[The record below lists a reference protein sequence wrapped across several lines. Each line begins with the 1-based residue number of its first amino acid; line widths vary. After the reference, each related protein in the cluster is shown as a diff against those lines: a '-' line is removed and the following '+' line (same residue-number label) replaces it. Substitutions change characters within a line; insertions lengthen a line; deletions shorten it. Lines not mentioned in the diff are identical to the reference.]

1 MKKFL
6 YLLVPVIL
14 AVSCGPRDG
23 SYTFYICSTNDVH
36 GRYFDSLY
44 VGTGI
49 SGSLLAVSSAVD
61 SIRNA
66 AGPENV
72 ILIDAG
78 DCVQGDNASYYYNY
92 VDTLSPHLYARM
104 AAYMGYDAVVVG
116 NHDIEAGHP
125 VYDRLRKELPCPF
138 LAANALKVRPDGSV
152 SGRPYFQDYLIQTRN
167 GIRIAIIG
175 FTNPNIKNWL
185 SPDLWSGM
193 EFVSLIPY
201 VQEYVDRVR
210 KKEKPDIVIVAAHTG
225 TGQGFD
231 PEQIEAVR
239 TSGTVTGEPLHEN
252 QGLALFQT
260 LEGVDFVICA
270 HDHSPAVFE
279 TDSVCLINS
288 GSHCRNLGLG
298 RIDLEVKN
306 GKVAAKS
313 CSASLVPVCKEK
325 ADTAMRSCFR
335 KDYEAVKA
343 FTVRPVGNLEVP
355 FVTRDSYT
363 GMCPYIDF
371 IHTVSLGC
379 APARI
384 SFAAPLTYDGE
395 IEPGTLIYNDLFKIY
410 PYENQLFVVRM
421 TGREIRNYLE
431 YSYGQWINTVSG
443 RDGEHLLKIRNRADA
458 RTGSSSWSF
467 EGRAYNFDS
476 AAGIVYS
483 VDVTKPQG
491 ERISITSLA
500 SGEPFSEDS
509 TYCVAMTSYRASGG
523 GGLMREGA
531 GIDTD
536 RIDERVVA
544 RYPEIRNLIY
554 DAVRNAGTLTESNTG
569 DVSLLGSWK
578 FVPERLAGPMLE
590 KDMALVFGE

>member
-14 AVSCGPRDG
+14 AASCGPRDG

-92 VDTLSPHLYARM
+92 VDTVSPHLYARM
-104 AAYMGYDAVVVG
+104 VSYMGYDAVVVG

-125 VYDRLRKELPCPF
+125 VYDRFRKELPCPF

-225 TGQGFD
+225 TGQGLD

-239 TSGTVTGEPLHEN
+239 TSGAATGEPLYEN

-260 LEGVDFVICA
+260 LEGVDFVA
-270 HDHSPAVFE
+270 DGNVAVQG
-279 TDSVCLINS
+279 VLAV
-288 GSHCRNLGLG
+288 RVG
-298 RIDLEVKN
+298 RQGPDVE
-306 GKVAAKS
+306 
-313 CSASLVPVCKEK
+313 
-325 ADTAMRSCFR
+325 R
-335 KDYEAVKA
+335 
-343 FTVRPVGNLEVP
+343 
-355 FVTRDSYT
+355 
-363 GMCPYIDF
+363 
-371 IHTVSLGC
+371 TVSEIGGQAVLIVIVDDPHGTAVPGILSYAPDVVQEEVEALHTLHQGGRCDVHLGTRPPVQQRQC
-379 APARI
+379 PGQGG
-384 SFAAPLTYDGE
+384 GE
-395 IEPGTLIYNDLFKIY
+395 AGFDVLPRNVDQGFMVAQNAGAGQFEPHQIVDD
-410 PYENQLFVVRM
+410 EFVKWLQKEGLSSKR
-421 TGREIRNYLE
+421 R
-431 YSYGQWINTVSG
+431 TV
-443 RDGEHLLKIRNRADA
+443 
-458 RTGSSSWSF
+458 
-467 EGRAYNFDS
+467 
-476 AAGIVYS
+476 
-483 VDVTKPQG
+483 Q
-491 ERISITSLA
+491 
-500 SGEPFSEDS
+500 PFSLL
-509 TYCVAMTSYRASGG
+509 VADCF
-523 GGLMREGA
+523 LDDP
-531 GIDTD
+531 DTKL
-536 RIDERVVA
+536 RVPRV
-544 RYPEIRNLIY
+544 
-554 DAVRNAGTLTESNTG
+554 
-569 DVSLLGSWK
+569 
-578 FVPERLAGPMLE
+578 
-590 KDMALVFGE
+590 

>member
-14 AVSCGPRDG
+14 AASCGPRDG

-92 VDTLSPHLYARM
+92 VDTVSPHLYARM
-104 AAYMGYDAVVVG
+104 VSYMGYDAVVVG

-138 LAANALKVRPDGSV
+138 LAANALKVRPDGSGH
-152 SGRPYFQDYLIQTRN
+152 GRPYFQDYLIQTRN

-225 TGQGFD
+225 TGQGLD

-239 TSGTVTGEPLHEN
+239 TSGAATGEPL
-252 QGLALFQT
+252 
-260 LEGVDFVICA
+260 
-270 HDHSPAVFE
+270 
-279 TDSVCLINS
+279 
-288 GSHCRNLGLG
+288 
-298 RIDLEVKN
+298 
-306 GKVAAKS
+306 
-313 CSASLVPVCKEK
+313 
-325 ADTAMRSCFR
+325 
-335 KDYEAVKA
+335 
-343 FTVRPVGNLEVP
+343 
-355 FVTRDSYT
+355 
-363 GMCPYIDF
+363 
-371 IHTVSLGC
+371 
-379 APARI
+379 
-384 SFAAPLTYDGE
+384 
-395 IEPGTLIYNDLFKIY
+395 
-410 PYENQLFVVRM
+410 
-421 TGREIRNYLE
+421 
-431 YSYGQWINTVSG
+431 
-443 RDGEHLLKIRNRADA
+443 
-458 RTGSSSWSF
+458 
-467 EGRAYNFDS
+467 
-476 AAGIVYS
+476 
-483 VDVTKPQG
+483 
-491 ERISITSLA
+491 
-500 SGEPFSEDS
+500 
-509 TYCVAMTSYRASGG
+509 
-523 GGLMREGA
+523 
-531 GIDTD
+531 
-536 RIDERVVA
+536 
-544 RYPEIRNLIY
+544 
-554 DAVRNAGTLTESNTG
+554 
-569 DVSLLGSWK
+569 
-578 FVPERLAGPMLE
+578 
-590 KDMALVFGE
+590 